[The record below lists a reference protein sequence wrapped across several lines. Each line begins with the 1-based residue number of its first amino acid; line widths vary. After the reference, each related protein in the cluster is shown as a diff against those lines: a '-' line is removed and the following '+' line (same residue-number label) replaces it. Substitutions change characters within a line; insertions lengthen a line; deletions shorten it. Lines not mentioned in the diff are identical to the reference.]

1 MLVILLRTLII
12 YFSLIATL
20 RLMGKRQI
28 GELEVPDLVT
38 TLLLSEIASLPIT
51 DHDIPLAYV
60 IIPTVTLLFL
70 EILSSVILVRLP
82 KLKSLVS
89 ASPTVLIQHG
99 VLDQRALHSLRI
111 SVEELMGEIRQQ
123 GYSSLGMINDAI
135 LEKNGKLT
143 VLPKAE
149 FSPPTLG
156 DLDIHAPTEA
166 LMHVVFAGG
175 RINQAGLR
183 LIGKD
188 DDWLQREISRR
199 GYSTDCLF
207 CATANERG
215 DVLLIPL
222 QQQKHGRKRS

>member
-1 MLVILLRTLII
+1 MLVILIRTLLI
-12 YFSLIATL
+12 YFFLVATL

-38 TLLLSEIASLPIT
+38 TLLLSEIASIPIT
-51 DHDIPLAYV
+51 DHDIPLSYV
-60 IIPTVTLLFL
+60 IIPMVALLFL

-89 ASPTVLIQHG
+89 ARPTVLIRHG
-99 VLDQRALHSLRI
+99 VLDQRALLSLRI

-123 GYSSLGMINDAI
+123 GYSSLSKINDAI

-156 DLDIHAPTEA
+156 DLQIRAQTDS
-166 LMHVVFAGG
+166 LMHVVFSSGS
-175 RINQAGLR
+175 INEAGLR

-188 DDWLQREISRR
+188 AQWLLREIARR
-199 GYSTDCLF
+199 GYSTDRLF
-207 CATANERG
+207 CATANEKG
-215 DVLLIPL
+215 ELLLVPV
-222 QQQKHGRKRS
+222 QDRHGRARA